1 MTDNSSIDLSQRR
14 CRACEGGIPELN
26 EAERSEFLAQ
36 LHDDWQC
43 DGKTIS
49 RLLHFRNYYQ
59 TTAFING
66 VIWVAHCEDHH
77 PDINFGFGKCTITYS
92 THAVGG
98 LTENDF
104 ICAAKIDALLPDLS
118 DK

>member
-1 MTDNSSIDLSQRR
+1 MTDTTVDLTNRR

-26 EAERSEFLAQ
+26 EAERDELLTR
-36 LHDDWQC
+36 LHRDWQS
-43 DGKTIS
+43 DGKQIS

-59 TTAFING
+59 TTAFVNAA
-66 VIWVAHCEDHH
+66 IWVAHSEDHH

-92 THAVGG
+92 THAVNG

-118 DK
+118 GE